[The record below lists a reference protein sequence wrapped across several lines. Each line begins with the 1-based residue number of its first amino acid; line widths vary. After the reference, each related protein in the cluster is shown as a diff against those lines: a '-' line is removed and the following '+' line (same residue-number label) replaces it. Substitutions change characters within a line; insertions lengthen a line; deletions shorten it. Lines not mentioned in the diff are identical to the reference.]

1 MDFKNVPVIM
11 HPAYTWLW
19 NTKVTKEGIK
29 NQIDEM
35 FESGI
40 RAFYVLGEPENFLP
54 NRRRTHLSPEYL
66 SDEYLDLL
74 YYAFEVAKSKGMY
87 MWLYNEGG
95 FPSGMVCGKIREK
108 YPSLAKKYFR
118 VERKV
123 YSKGQT
129 VELEEEVIS
138 AFANGSRIKNGDTF
152 DVETEVIK
160 YCYYDE
166 EDGIYTDIA
175 EPDTVKHFIDMTHE
189 KLKNRFGK
197 SMGTDINF
205 MFDDES
211 SMGSW
216 TNGFEKIFKSRY
228 GYDIEDYMPCITLS
242 KEPECEKEYRAV
254 SDYFMLCGEL
264 VLNNYFSPMRKWLND
279 NNMLSVGHLNTD
291 HTAKGCVINS
301 YGNALK
307 IIREFDI
314 PGVDVIW
321 NQIIY
326 PENSKVCLDG
336 MDFFPRLASSAA
348 RQQGHSKCL
357 SESLAV
363 YGAHVDAELMRYVVN
378 YQAVRGISLFNFMV
392 ISYDRESARV
402 HQYRPNF
409 VKENPCM
416 DHLKE
421 INDYSALISYI
432 LQSSTADIK
441 TALYCPA
448 RSICAC
454 GVKGETSLKSFEEL
468 GEKLEKCGVSFDI
481 IDEDIVINAKI
492 ENNALIYNDIVYE
505 NVFIPQCEFE
515 LDEVAEK
522 LNKTSHNI
530 TPCINRTNE
539 FIQARKLIFDDGE
552 GYFICNTSGETLK
565 DVIGIESDKVP
576 YVVDLSSG
584 EICSIPCTKKG
595 SAFEFDIS
603 LLRGEAM
610 LLYFTDKEINFK
622 NYSKDFVCE
631 LKDFESYISRE
642 YKIDAEKN
650 IINNYYSSG
659 VKRKGFYEWEKDF
672 SGEVTYTCML
682 PALEDGEYELDLG
695 DVKSIADVYIDG
707 NLVGTDVF
715 PPHRI
720 RFSIEGMKERELKIV
735 VVNTAANQSRNSK
748 YFENQDILDVGPY
761 HENMVIAEN
770 KYGCG
775 GFSGPVILSKFN

>member
-1 MDFKNVPVIM
+1 MEFNNIPVSVQ
-11 HPAYTWLW
+11 PAYTWLW
-19 NTKVTKEGIK
+19 NTQITKEGIK
-29 NQIDEM
+29 AQIDEM

-108 YPSLAKKYFR
+108 YPELAKKYLNT
-118 VERKV
+118 KKQV
-123 YSKGQT
+123 YSKNDIAKF
-129 VELEEEVIS
+129 EDNVIA
-138 AFANGSRIKNGDTF
+138 AFANGARIKEGHVF
-152 DVETEVIK
+152 DAETEVIK
-160 YCYYDE
+160 YYHYDE

-175 EPDTVKHFIDMTHE
+175 APDTLKRFIDMTHK
-189 KLKNRFGK
+189 KLKERFGGNIG
-197 SMGTDINF
+197 SDINF

-216 TNGFEKIFKSRY
+216 TYGLEEIFKNKY
-228 GYDIEDYMPCITLS
+228 GYDIEDYMPCISLS
-242 KEPECEKEYRAV
+242 KEPSDEKEFQAM

-264 VLNNYFSPMRKWLND
+264 VLNNYFSPMKKWLND

-291 HTAKGCVINS
+291 HTAKGSVINY

-307 IIREFDI
+307 ILREFDV

-326 PENSKVCLDG
+326 PEKSKVCKDG

-348 RQQGHSKCL
+348 RHNGHSKCL

-363 YGAHVDAELMRYVVN
+363 YGAHVDQELMRYVVN

-392 ISYDRESARV
+392 ISYDRKSARV

-421 INDYSALISYI
+421 INDYSARISYI
-432 LQSSTADIK
+432 LQNSSADIK

-454 GVKGETSLKSFEEL
+454 GKMGNSALKSFEEL
-468 GEKLEKCGVSFDI
+468 GESLEKAGVSFDI
-481 IDEDIVINAKI
+481 IDEDIVLNSEIKNG
-492 ENNALIYNDIVYE
+492 ALLYNGLVYE
-505 NVFIPQCEFE
+505 NVFVPECDLE
-515 LDEVAEK
+515 LNTVKDRLK
-522 LNKTSHNI
+522 MINHNLV
-530 TPCINRTNE
+530 PCVERTNSL
-539 FIQARKLIFDDGE
+539 IQARKLIFDDGE
-552 GYFICNTSGETLK
+552 GYFICNTSGNTVNDTVK
-565 DVIGIESDKVP
+565 IQSDKTP
-576 YVVDLSSG
+576 YMIDLTNG
-584 EICSIPCTKKG
+584 EICGISFNKKG
-595 SAFEFDIS
+595 MEYEFDIS

-610 LLYFTDKEINFK
+610 LLYFTDKEVDLK
-622 NYSKDFVCE
+622 SVSKEFVCE
-631 LKDFESYISRE
+631 LKDFESFVSRE
-642 YKIDAEKN
+642 YKVDAKEN
-650 IINNYYSSG
+650 IINTYYSSG
-659 VKRKGFYEWEKDF
+659 KTKNGFYEWDKDF
-672 SGEVTYTCML
+672 SGEVTYTL
-682 PALEDGEYELDLG
+682 NLGSLDSGEYEIDLG
-695 DVKSIADVYIDG
+695 DVKSIADVYIDEKI
-707 NLVGTDVF
+707 VGTAVH
-715 PPHRI
+715 PPYKI
-720 RFSIEGMKERELKIV
+720 RFRIEDKTEKKLKIV
-735 VVNTAANQSRNSK
+735 VCNTAAKVCRTSD
-748 YFENQDILDVGPY
+748 YFDNQDILDVGPY
-761 HENMVIAEN
+761 HENMVIAEE

-775 GFSGPVILSKFN
+775 GFYGPVILSKIL